1 MKIITITLIL
11 LLNSISYADSIGKY
25 TDNRNGTVT
34 DPQTQLMW
42 MRCSVGQEWQG
53 KTCVGSNQRYKHN
66 TAKYLE
72 VSFAGF
78 NDWRL
83 PTQAELRSIVEC
95 STGEGGV
102 NIKYCRN
109 GSQKPAI
116 NKNAFPNPYKNYKDV
131 LFWTTTLFESK
142 YSLDEAW
149 LINFKN
155 GRDKRKQFSSR
166 NSVRLVRNANDPK
179 PQVNHHNNSQNKYR
193 SRDTLEVH
201 ICFEGSQQYKNI
213 KWNYEYL
220 AYDYAKSIKT
230 NLDDWY
236 TNGGQPVANVKA
248 LLPVFEFLGFADDND
263 YRIGT
268 FSERDFKK
276 SYDNFEVSAKI
287 YFTLTYDD
295 IYIAYKDNEYNKI
308 GVYSDSHISM
318 NTDRHDTFKPIN
330 YVHFGSQYDAKRDA
344 WFQDDSYKNM
354 KRKFD
359 RCVN

>member
-1 MKIITITLIL
+1 ML
-11 LLNSISYADSIGKY
+11 LLSSISYAASIGKY
-25 TDNRNGTVT
+25 TDNNNGTVT

-53 KTCVGSNQRYKHN
+53 KTCTGNNQRYKHN
-66 TAKYLE
+66 AAKYLE
-72 VSFAGF
+72 LNFAGF
-78 NDWRL
+78 SDWRL

-95 STGEGGV
+95 SAGQGGV
-102 NIKYCRN
+102 NRKYCRN
-109 GSQKPAI
+109 GSKKPALD
-116 NKNAFPNPYKNYKDV
+116 KNAFPNPYKPHRDT
-131 LFWTTTLFESK
+131 LFWTATLFESK

-155 GRDKRKQFSSR
+155 GKDENRQFSSR
-166 NSVRLVRNANDPK
+166 NSVRLVRNANTSK
-179 PQVNHHNNSQNKYR
+179 PQTDNHHNRQNKHR
-193 SRDTLEVH
+193 SRDVLEVH

-230 NLDDWY
+230 NSDGWY
-236 TNGGQPVANVKA
+236 TDMGRPVAPVKA
-248 LLPVFEFLGFADDND
+248 LLPVFEFLGFNDDKD

-276 SYDNFEVSAKI
+276 SYDDFEVSAKI

-295 IYIAYKDNEYNKI
+295 LYIAYKDNEYNKI
-308 GVYSDSHISM
+308 GIYSADNISM
-318 NTDRHDTFKPIN
+318 HLDRHDTFKPIN
-330 YVHFGSQYDAKRDA
+330 YVHLGSQFDAKRDA
-344 WFQDDSYKNM
+344 VFEKDSYKNM

-359 RCVN
+359 SCVN